1 MTLREKLND
10 SIITNINIV
19 ESENRMCYNYN
30 HLELAEVCEKIAD
43 EFAIDFADW
52 YLDLWLN
59 DNNSSFDN
67 NSPKKLLEIFKKEKG
82 Y

>member
-1 MTLREKLND
+1 MTLKKDIFGLIIINKTFYND
-10 SIITNINIV
+10 SMDELSIV
-19 ESENRMCYNYN
+19 
-30 HLELAEVCEKIAD
+30 LEKKVD